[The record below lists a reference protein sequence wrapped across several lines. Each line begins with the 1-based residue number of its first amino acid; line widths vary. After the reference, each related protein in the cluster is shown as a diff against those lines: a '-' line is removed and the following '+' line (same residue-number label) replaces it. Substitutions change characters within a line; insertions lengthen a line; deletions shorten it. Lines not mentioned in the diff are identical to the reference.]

1 MSSSSSSCIMR
12 SNVFIST
19 PTFPEEIITNEMI
32 FFQYCAICYGVLCSS
47 PARRSG
53 IERHFLEQHK
63 KRPCTQLRENR
74 RNSQELIEN
83 PTNNNCRHR
92 RFLEEVLRR
101 WFFHECIQPIATH
114 THNFNVANE

>member
-101 WFFHECIQPIATH
+101 RFFHECIQPIATH